1 MALERLA
8 LTNYRCFQE
17 RQEVEIRPITV
28 VLGKNN
34 SGKSALVRAPL
45 VIATGLRGDSP
56 VPLDLALLGDDAPD
70 FIDLVHKHLDHGS
83 IRFELGLSD
92 ESHVSATVQN
102 IAEWHTQVVSDWS
115 LQSPASSADYQWR
128 PDEDTDESDV
138 RPYWAVVPG
147 RPFRGLSDV
156 RFNGL
161 LPVSEHGRASDRIAA
176 EFGEVRHL
184 GPFRTRPTRSGRL
197 SARPPALDEFG
208 SRAAEILIHDHV
220 RRGGRLINKINEYL
234 GNHLP
239 GWELEVVPR
248 YDAYSVGLRSTKT
261 RGLWVPATDSGTG
274 VAQVLP
280 ILIQRAQ
287 DELSPPRGDVLEI
300 IEEPELHMHPSAQA
314 GLADL
319 YIQAARSSDRIRFMI
334 ETHSETFLLRLRRR
348 IAEGTLPADRLGLYF
363 VDGDGDAS
371 TVRRINVDALGNVDY
386 WPEGIFA
393 ENFEEVRAM
402 AVAQEDRQGTDAR

>member
-45 VIATGLRGDSP
+45 VIATGMRGDSP
-56 VPLDLALLGDDAPD
+56 VPLDLALLGEDAPE
-70 FIDLVHKHLDHGS
+70 FIDLVHKHIDHGS
-83 IRFELGLSD
+83 IDIELGLSD
-92 ESHVSATVQN
+92 GWRMSATIQN
-102 IAEWHTQVVSDWS
+102 IAEWHTQVVSEWALTGAERSFLYEWS
-115 LQSPASSADYQWR
+115 
-128 PDEDTDESDV
+128 PDDDTDESDE
-138 RPYWAVVPG
+138 RPYWTPV
-147 RPFRGLSDV
+147 RGQGYKELTST

-161 LPVSEHGRASDRIAA
+161 IPTGVDGSTITDEY
-176 EFGEVRHL
+176 GEVRHL
-184 GPFRTRPTRSGRL
+184 GPFRTKPTRLGRL
-197 SARPPALDEFG
+197 AARPPAQDEFG
-208 SRAAEILIHDHV
+208 SRTAEILIHDLV
-220 RRGGRLINKINEYL
+220 RRGGRLIGKINDYL
-234 GNHLP
+234 GDHLP

-248 YDAYSVGLRSTKT
+248 FDAYSVGLRSTTT

-280 ILIQRAQ
+280 ILVQRAQ
-287 DELSPPRGDVLEI
+287 DELSPPKGSVLEI
-300 IEEPELHMHPSAQA
+300 VEEPELHMHPSAQA

-319 YIQAARSSDRIRFMI
+319 YIRAIRDDQIRFLI

-348 IAEGTLPADRLGLYF
+348 IAEGTLRPEQLGLYF
-363 VDGDGDAS
+363 VDADGSAS
-371 TVRRINVDALGNVDY
+371 TVKRINVDELGNVDY

>member
-1 MALERLA
+1 MAHAGGQRLEPPVAREFGRLPVA
-8 LTNYRCFQE
+8 SRRGHRRVGCTA
-17 RQEVEIRPITV
+17 
-28 VLGKNN
+28 VLG
-34 SGKSALVRAPL
+34 GRP
-45 VIATGLRGDSP
+45 G
-56 VPLDLALLGDDAPD
+56 
-70 FIDLVHKHLDHGS
+70 
-83 IRFELGLSD
+83 
-92 ESHVSATVQN
+92 
-102 IAEWHTQVVSDWS
+102 
-115 LQSPASSADYQWR
+115 PA
-128 PDEDTDESDV
+128 
-138 RPYWAVVPG
+138 VPG
-147 RPFRGLSDV
+147 AQRRAIQRPAPRL
-156 RFNGL
+156 RA
-161 LPVSEHGRASDRIAA
+161 RAASDRIAA